1 MSRYPAFRSQHGL
14 SLVELMVA
22 IALGLFVVAGI
33 IGVYIG
39 NKQSYR
45 SGEAMARVQESVR
58 MATEYLSR
66 DLRSA
71 GAYGCVAANLVPTLA
86 YTCSTSSQQRGLK
99 NVLNSGT
106 TTYAYNFAL
115 HVQGGDTTT
124 SGSSWSPTLDST
136 ISGASPVPKT
146 GSDVITVRGPDSTAV
161 SVINHGT
168 NVDGSDDLTA
178 RLTTEFAS
186 GDILMASNCT
196 HATVFQVTGITSA
209 PSSTSADRTMA
220 HAASGTPGNACTAL
234 GTNYYNTGG
243 LLMRVRT
250 RTYYVGTSASTGLPS
265 LYRKEGT
272 AAAVELVEGVEN
284 LQIEYGVDTNDDGV
298 ADAYATASTVDT
310 GGNWPRVASV
320 RVEFVVASPEN
331 NVTTEPQVY
340 SFAGATVTPTDRR
353 LRQVASFTVA
363 VRNRLQ

>member
-1 MSRYPAFRSQHGL
+1 MTTGRGMHYQRGL

-22 IALGLFVVAGI
+22 ITLGLFVLAGI

-58 MATEYLSR
+58 MASEYLSR
-66 DLRSA
+66 DLRGA
-71 GAYGCVAANLVPTLA
+71 GAYGCVASNLVPTLS

-124 SGSSWSPTLDST
+124 SGTSWSPTLDTT
-136 ISGASPVPKT
+136 ISGASPAPRT
-146 GSDVITVRGPDSTAV
+146 GSDVLTVRGPDSTAV
-161 SVINHGT
+161 SVLNHGT

-186 GDILMASNCT
+186 GDILIASNCT
-196 HATVFQVTGITSA
+196 HATVFQITGITTT
-209 PSSTSADRTMA
+209 PSSTSADRTIA
-220 HAASGTPGNACTAL
+220 HAVSGTPGNACTAL

-250 RTYYVGTSASTGLPS
+250 RTYYVGTNATSGRPS

-284 LQIEYGVDTNDDGV
+284 LQITYGVDTNDDGV
-298 ADAYATASTVDT
+298 ADAYATANTVNTD
-310 GGNWPRVASV
+310 GNWPRVASV
-320 RVEFVVASPEN
+320 RVEFVVVSPED

-353 LRQVASFTVA
+353 LRQVASLTVA